1 MRLLSVPT
9 PSFGGMRRTGTVSV
23 AVVVPTPELLGQM
36 LRERPACWTW
46 AAFASVLFQRWA
58 ALEQRKVD
66 QVLAS
71 PATPTG
77 RLDNGTEV
85 AEFVRGRLRA
95 VDELV
100 AEVGVFLKSP
110 AFAAVFGAGGAEKA
124 ADAHGIVR
132 AGNHLADYY
141 ERLLELAEDCRMH
154 AVPEQYT
161 DLVGDC
167 TRFVNQHLQDFA
179 RFVDDVLERLEELQK
194 RVMLG
199 ERRIRFETLPLRI
212 VTDHRLVWSI
222 LDRLQT
228 IE

>member
-71 PATPTG
+71 RATPTG
-77 RLDNGTEV
+77 RLDTGPEV

-100 AEVGVFLKSP
+100 TEVGVFLKSP
-110 AFAAVFGAGGAEKA
+110 AFAAVFGAGGVEKA